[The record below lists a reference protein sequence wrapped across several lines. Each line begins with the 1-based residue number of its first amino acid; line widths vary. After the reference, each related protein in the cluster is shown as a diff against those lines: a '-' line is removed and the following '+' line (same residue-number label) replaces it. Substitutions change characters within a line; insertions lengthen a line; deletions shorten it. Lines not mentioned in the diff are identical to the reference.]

1 MSVVYTGRRE
11 AAKRLSWFI
20 LFVIGV
26 LLMVMLYFVKTQ
38 SQSAR
43 KEVERL
49 KSAAAQER
57 AAIKVLEAELAVLKN
72 PARLSDLAQ
81 THLQLTPVLP
91 EQTRTID
98 GLVQAFPL
106 RLENSGLGVKDQD
119 ISGQNLSG
127 QDLSGQMDGRP

>member
-20 LFVIGV
+20 LFLVGV
-26 LLMVMLYFVKTQ
+26 LLMVALYFVKTQ

-43 KEVERL
+43 KEVSRL
-49 KSAAAQER
+49 KAAAAQER

-81 THLQLTPVLP
+81 THLQLAPVLP

-98 GLVQAFPL
+98 DIVQAFPL
-106 RLENSGLGVKDQD
+106 REDSRLGAENASQKAE
-119 ISGQNLSG
+119 GQ
-127 QDLSGQMDGRP
+127 P